1 MADLI
6 LSAFLRTN
14 FSRRRLIWVSSRDF
28 ELLTHKFTGLCDVES
43 RPYHDPIEELI
54 AASDLV
60 ITKGNRGATL
70 DAECVGVPSIS
81 LSPCKN
87 PVDDILVPRMR
98 GNVALNANAID
109 PEGLG
114 ALIERVVSTAPLAV
128 RLERYQDVADEA
140 ARLILTFIEHDERSN
155 GLDEREYSGVSF

>member
-1 MADLI
+1 
-6 LSAFLRTN
+6 
-14 FSRRRLIWVSSRDF
+14 
-28 ELLTHKFTGLCDVES
+28 
-43 RPYHDPIEELI
+43 
-54 AASDLV
+54 
-60 ITKGNRGATL
+60 
-70 DAECVGVPSIS
+70 
-81 LSPCKN
+81 
-87 PVDDILVPRMR
+87 MR